1 MFDYVVKF
9 KNIPEEF
16 VSSMKMM
23 ENVIQSILKSIL
35 NNTKPLDTVKMYIL
49 YISCVNMKF

>member
-9 KNIPEEF
+9 KNIPKEF

-23 ENVIQSILKSIL
+23 ENVIQSIFKSIL